1 MIGGLI
7 NTDGET
13 MELLRSPKKNPVV
26 LKSYFVLD
34 TEDGLNNDFK
44 RHAYQ
49 QLGKSNVTTI
59 IHYIGDE
66 TVAVAFIVSYRLTY
80 LSMKS

>member
-1 MIGGLI
+1 MVKQW
-7 NTDGET
+7 
-13 MELLRSPKKNPVV
+13 SCCAPQKNPVV
-26 LKSYFVLD
+26 LKNYFVLD

-44 RHAYQ
+44 WHAYQ

-59 IHYIGDE
+59 IHYIGDVAIA
-66 TVAVAFIVSYRLTY
+66 VAVAFIVSYRLTY

>member
-1 MIGGLI
+1 MVKQW
-7 NTDGET
+7 
-13 MELLRSPKKNPVV
+13 SCAPQKNPVV